1 MNLLENYSLKKLNT
15 FGIDASAKYFLE
27 VNSVADV
34 QAFLEDKKINTELRL
49 ILGGGSN
56 MLFTKNFDG
65 VVVKNC
71 IKGIELLKE
80 DSENYY
86 VKAGA
91 GESWHGFVMN
101 CINNNYAGVENLSLI
116 PGSVGAA
123 PIQNIGAY
131 GVEQKEVFF
140 ELEAIDLK
148 EKKSVTINKSD
159 CQFGY
164 RDSIFKR
171 EAKGKYIIASV
182 TFKLFKKPKLN
193 TSYGAINQEM
203 EKMGVK
209 EISIATISQAVCNIR
224 KSKLPNPE
232 VLGNAGSFFKNPTI
246 SAEQFQAIKKK
257 FPDLVAY
264 PSDVNFKLAAGWL
277 IEQCGWKGKHVGN
290 TGVHKDQALVLVN
303 YGNANGSE
311 VFELSGKIMESVKE
325 KFNVELEREV
335 VVV

>member
-15 FGIDASAKYFLE
+15 FGIDVSAKYFLE
-27 VNSVADV
+27 VDSVSAI
-34 QAFLEDKKINTELRL
+34 QNYLEDKRINTQPRL

-65 VVVKNC
+65 VVLKNC
-71 IKGIELLKE
+71 IKGIELLKQDDE
-80 DSENYY
+80 YYY

-91 GESWHGFVMN
+91 GDSWHGFVLH
-101 CINNNYAGVENLSLI
+101 CIANNYAGVENLSLI

-203 EKMGVK
+203 EKM
-209 EISIATISQAVCNIR
+209 
-224 KSKLPNPE
+224 
-232 VLGNAGSFFKNPTI
+232 KND
-246 SAEQFQAIKKK
+246 K
-257 FPDLVAY
+257 
-264 PSDVNFKLAAGWL
+264 
-277 IEQCGWKGKHVGN
+277 
-290 TGVHKDQALVLVN
+290 
-303 YGNANGSE
+303 
-311 VFELSGKIMESVKE
+311 
-325 KFNVELEREV
+325 
-335 VVV
+335 